1 MNKNTTF
8 SNVTQKI
15 ILEDEVN
22 NISEVL
28 GYHDSARK
36 LTVFCLVEYLLTAAA
51 NEWKSYREG
60 ADVGLGYVLP
70 QVDHSTL
77 SKKAAHVDYKVLKQ
91 IFELV
96 VSKCNRATRR
106 TLKIPK
112 ELLIVDSTTI
122 TVRGNSASLGRL
134 SW

>member
-15 ILEDEVN
+15 VLEDEVHI
-22 NISEVL
+22 ISKAH

-36 LTVFCLVEYLLTAAA
+36 FTVFCLVNYLVTAAA
-51 NEWKSYREG
+51 NEWKSYRES
-60 ADVGLGYVLP
+60 ADVGLGYGLP

-91 IFELV
+91 
-96 VSKCNRATRR
+96 
-106 TLKIPK
+106 
-112 ELLIVDSTTI
+112 
-122 TVRGNSASLGRL
+122 
-134 SW
+134 